1 MLAGSSLAAAQQ
13 PTPRDTTARPRIVP
27 VQVPPSPLDT
37 VLRRDSTGAV
47 RDTTALDSATA
58 RRRRLAADTVKSPLA
73 HAERPVLTEARWQ
86 WSGEALRATGAVTL
100 ADLLER
106 IPGATALRANWIPA
120 PQYVAYNGDAGRVRV
135 FLDGVELD
143 AIDARNPGLLDLV
156 AMPIWQ
162 LEDVSVERAPGELR
176 VHLRTWRV
184 ERTTPMTRTDITSGS
199 EGTNLYRGY
208 FGKRLHNGGAIQL
221 AAQQYSSVSP
231 RTGGDGSSL
240 QVFGR
245 VGWSRNKWSVDAT
258 WNRVSIDR
266 SATTRFPQ
274 YPALTVAGAV
284 PTFKGSLNNAYGR
297 VAWGDPDARAAPWFQ
312 LIAST
317 QGVAENHKESSTS
330 SLLTTPSTLPKDTV
344 DTAASRSQYVLS
356 AGASRWGL
364 RASASARLRRVD
376 LAHLQT
382 AVVRT
387 PHVGSAHDTTYTTDT
402 VDVMTGAT
410 RTELSPSVRL
420 SYERGW
426 LALSAY
432 GETRGSDS
440 TQRLDAGVRLTPWR
454 WLEFS
459 GSYGSY
465 TPKSAQAGGPGFTAS
480 RAEVATTLWRRR
492 LSVGVISRG
501 LTTVAAPTP
510 LDSALVRVITGA
522 ENGLIAGFRGPIY
535 RDLGV
540 DISAVNWSAAGVYR
554 PQMEVQ
560 SRLILDSSFPGKFPR
575 NNFHLLAEA
584 FHEHRTPMIFP
595 TATGGVGKTSSPID
609 ILSARLE
616 IRIESGTVFW
626 EGRNLFGKVYET
638 APGYVM
644 PRAQQYY
651 GLRWWFWN

>member
-1 MLAGSSLAAAQQ
+1 MLAGSGIAAAQQ
-13 PTPRDTTARPRIVP
+13 PTPRDTTARPRVAP
-27 VQVPPSPLDT
+27 VQLPASPLDSL
-37 VLRRDSTGAV
+37 LRRDSTGAV
-47 RDTTALDSATA
+47 RDTTSLDSATA
-58 RRRRLAADTVKSPLA
+58 RRKRLAADTIKSPLA
-73 HAERPVLTEARWQ
+73 HAERPVLTDARWE
-86 WSGEALRATGAVTL
+86 WSGEALRGSGAVTL

-106 IPGATALRANWIPA
+106 IPGATAFRANWIPA
-120 PQYVAYNGDAGRVRV
+120 PQYIAYNGDAGRVRV

-143 AIDARNPGLLDLV
+143 AIDARNRGLLDLV
-156 AMPIWQ
+156 AMPLWQ
-162 LEDVSVERAPGELR
+162 IEDVSVERAPGELR

-184 ERTTPMTRTDITSGS
+184 ERTTPVTRTDITSGS

-221 AAQQYSSVSP
+221 AAQQYSSTSP

-245 VGWSRNKWSVDAT
+245 VGWSRKQWSVDAT

-266 SATTRFPQ
+266 SATARFPQ
-274 YPALTVAGAV
+274 YPTLMVVGAT
-284 PTFKGSLNNAYGR
+284 PTFKGSLNNAYAR
-297 VAWGDPDARAAPWFQ
+297 VAWGDPDAKAAPWVQ

-330 SLLTTPSTLPKDTV
+330 SLVTTPSTVPKDTM
-344 DTAASRSQYVLS
+344 DTATSRSQYVLA
-356 AGASRWGL
+356 AGASRWGV
-364 RASASARLRRVD
+364 RASATARLRAGNGRTDLSPSARLAYD
-376 LAHLQT
+376 
-382 AVVRT
+382 
-387 PHVGSAHDTTYTTDT
+387 
-402 VDVMTGAT
+402 
-410 RTELSPSVRL
+410 
-420 SYERGW
+420 RGW
-426 LALSAY
+426 VSLSAY
-432 GETRGSDS
+432 GETRGADS

-454 WLEFS
+454 WLELA

-465 TPKSAQAGGPGFTAS
+465 APKAGVSEGPSFTAQ
-480 RAEVATTLWRRR
+480 RAEVTTTLWGRR
-492 LSVGVISRG
+492 LSAGVISRG
-501 LTTVAAPTP
+501 LTWVAAPTA
-510 LDSALVRVITGA
+510 LDSALRQVTTPAVTGT
-522 ENGLIAGFRGPIY
+522 LAGIRGPIY
-535 RDLGV
+535 RDLGI
-540 DISAVNWSAAGVYR
+540 DISAISWAAAGVYR

-584 FHEHRTPMIFP
+584 FHEHRTPIFFP

-651 GLRWWFWN
+651 GLRWEFWN

>member
-1 MLAGSSLAAAQQ
+1 MLAGSSIAAAQQ

-27 VQVPPSPLDT
+27 VQLPASPLDSL
-37 VLRRDSTGAV
+37 LRRDSTGAV

-58 RRRRLAADTVKSPLA
+58 RRRRMAADTVKSPLA
-73 HAERPVLTEARWQ
+73 HAERPVLSDARWQ
-86 WSGEALRATGAVTL
+86 WSGEALRSTGAVTL

-106 IPGATALRANWIPA
+106 VPGATSFRANWIPA
-120 PQYVAYNGDAGRVRV
+120 PQYIAYNGDAGRVRV

-156 AMPIWQ
+156 AMPLWQ
-162 LEDVSVERAPGELR
+162 LEDVTVERAAGELR

-184 ERTTPMTRTDITSGS
+184 ERTTPITRTDITSGS

-221 AAQQYSSVSP
+221 AAQQYSSTSP

-245 VGWSRNKWSVDAT
+245 VGWSRKKWSVDAT
-258 WNRVSIDR
+258 WNRVNIDR

-274 YPALTVAGAV
+274 YPTLTVAGAV

-297 VAWGDPDARAAPWFQ
+297 VAWGDPDAKAAPWIQ

-330 SLLTTPSTLPKDTV
+330 SLTATPSALPKDTV

-356 AGASRWGL
+356 AGASGWGVRGSATARL
-364 RASASARLRRVD
+364 RAGGGRSDLSPSARL
-376 LAHLQT
+376 A
-382 AVVRT
+382 
-387 PHVGSAHDTTYTTDT
+387 
-402 VDVMTGAT
+402 
-410 RTELSPSVRL
+410 
-420 SYERGW
+420 YERGW

-432 GETRGSDS
+432 GETRGADS
-440 TQRLDAGVRLTPWR
+440 TRRVDAGVRMNPWR
-454 WLEFS
+454 WLELA

-465 TPKSAQAGGPGFTAS
+465 TPKTGVTGGPAFTAS
-480 RAEVATTLWRRR
+480 RAEVATTLWGRR
-492 LSVGVISRG
+492 LSGGLISRG
-501 LTTVAAPTP
+501 LTTVAAPVA
-510 LDSALVRVITGA
+510 LDSALKRVTTGA
-522 ENGLIAGFRGPIY
+522 ENGVLSGIRGPIY
-535 RDLGV
+535 RDLGLDV
-540 DISAVNWSAAGVYR
+540 SAIRWTGSGAYR

-584 FHEHRTPMIFP
+584 FHEHRTPMFFP
-595 TATGGVGKTSSPID
+595 TATGGAGKSTSPID

-651 GLRWWFWN
+651 GLRWEFWN